1 MFRKIK
7 KIHFIGIGGIGMSG
21 IAELLYNL
29 GYQITG
35 SDLSSSDRTKELESR
50 GINILYNHRRENIVD
65 AQVIVYSSAVSLDNP
80 EIVEASKQNIPIIRR
95 AEMLGE
101 LLKIKPISV
110 AVAGTHGKTTTSSI
124 LGSIL
129 NSADKSPTLV
139 IGGIVKELKTNF
151 STGKGDI
158 IVVEAD
164 EFDKSFLSL
173 KPTMSIITNID
184 LEHLDCYKNMDDLFD
199 CFSEFANSVPFY
211 GKVIISKDDID
222 SKFLKL
228 INRPII
234 SYGIKSRNADVVAKA
249 IKFKNFGSEFDLY
262 FKNNFLAKMELN
274 VPGIHNIKNA
284 LAAIA
289 CSMDL
294 DININDIKIGIN
306 NYSGVKRRF
315 EQVFKSSKRNISIID
330 DYAHHPTEI
339 KATIDAAK
347 NLCYKR
353 VIVIF
358 QPHLFSRTK
367 DFANDFSVSL
377 LGADK
382 IIITDI
388 YGAREDPIDGVTSQ
402 IILDKL
408 KILGHKDA
416 VLINEYNDIPI
427 IVGKRIVNDDLIITM
442 GAGTINQ
449 INSKIAN
456 VVGIGD

>member
-1 MFRKIK
+1 
-7 KIHFIGIGGIGMSG
+7 
-21 IAELLYNL
+21 
-29 GYQITG
+29 
-35 SDLSSSDRTKELESR
+35 
-50 GINILYNHRRENIVD
+50 
-65 AQVIVYSSAVSLDNP
+65 
-80 EIVEASKQNIPIIRR
+80 
-95 AEMLGE
+95 
-101 LLKIKPISV
+101 
-110 AVAGTHGKTTTSSI
+110 
-124 LGSIL
+124 
-129 NSADKSPTLV
+129 
-139 IGGIVKELKTNF
+139 
-151 STGKGDI
+151 
-158 IVVEAD
+158 
-164 EFDKSFLSL
+164 
-173 KPTMSIITNID
+173 
-184 LEHLDCYKNMDDLFD
+184 
-199 CFSEFANSVPFY
+199 
-211 GKVIISKDDID
+211 
-222 SKFLKL
+222 
-228 INRPII
+228 
-234 SYGIKSRNADVVAKA
+234 
-249 IKFKNFGSEFDLY
+249 
-262 FKNNFLAKMELN
+262 
-274 VPGIHNIKNA
+274 
-284 LAAIA
+284 
-289 CSMDL
+289 
-294 DININDIKIGIN
+294 DIKIGIN